1 MNFFSDRAG
10 YAKEKNYRK
19 CLKNKEFKKS
29 WDILCLKQK
38 LLEWHKKV
46 LKNTITH
53 FSSVNIYLC
62 RPVFLRC
69 KCVNTFLAG

>member
-1 MNFFSDRAG
+1 MRN
-10 YAKEKNYRK
+10 
-19 CLKNKEFKKS
+19 L
-29 WDILCLKQK
+29 
-38 LLEWHKKV
+38 KKV
-46 LKNTITH
+46 LGYSLFETKTARMAQKSLKNTITH